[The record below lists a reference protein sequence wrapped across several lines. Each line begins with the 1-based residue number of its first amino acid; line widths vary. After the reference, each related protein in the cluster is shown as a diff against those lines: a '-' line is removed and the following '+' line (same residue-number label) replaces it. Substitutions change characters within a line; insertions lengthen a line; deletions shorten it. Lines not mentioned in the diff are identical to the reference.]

1 MELEALA
8 RPARLARL
16 AVVILAA
23 VLAAAPGPAVAT
35 PVASQDT
42 AEAVVHNG
50 VDGYLADMPTSQ
62 LREVTEALVD
72 LVRKDPWKDNQHPLV
87 FFEPAEEAA
96 AEARRADDDDG
107 HVSQPGPGPN
117 PDEYDDLLA
126 AGLGLAPAAHKRSRY
141 YRRYPWKRVTRTRG
155 SYDPDQY
162 NMCNPSREDVIQLL
176 VGLHRAK
183 EGDLGR
189 TIQFCNRKR
198 PAASVFT
205 NIRFIG

>member
-1 MELEALA
+1 MERAA
-8 RPARLARL
+8 QL
-16 AVVILAA
+16 AVVLVVVA
-23 VLAAAPGPAVAT
+23 VLAAPGPAGSS
-35 PVASQDT
+35 PVPSVQENAEVPSQ
-42 AEAVVHNG
+42 NG
-50 VDGYLADMPTSQ
+50 VDGYLADMPSSQ

-72 LVRKDPWKDNQHPLV
+72 LVRKDPWKNNKPPLV
-87 FFEPAEEAA
+87 FIEPASQDEDEG
-96 AEARRADDDDG
+96 R
-107 HVSQPGPGPN
+107 VSQPGPGPN
-117 PDEYDDLLA
+117 PDEYDDLFSQV
-126 AGLGLAPAAHKRSRY
+126 HKRSRY

-198 PAASVFT
+198 PASSVFT